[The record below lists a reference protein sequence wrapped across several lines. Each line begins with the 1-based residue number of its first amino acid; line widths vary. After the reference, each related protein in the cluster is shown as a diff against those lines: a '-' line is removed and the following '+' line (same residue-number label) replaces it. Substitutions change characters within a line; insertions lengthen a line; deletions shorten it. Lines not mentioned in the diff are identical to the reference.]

1 MKKTLLLAAAALIAA
16 SASASIDPVQYE
28 AKNGFTCVNKWVKSL
43 NADER
48 EGVKDWADLP
58 FANSNFA
65 RTALVLGDKVYV
77 AESKPTV
84 VEEGGEPKTY
94 NFATLHEFDLK
105 TGELLKSTTL
115 TSDGAAIISPSP
127 LSFNQIGVDNYGN
140 VWGCGYTA
148 NCHNAPL
155 RPYVI
160 DMASGAVTYVGECLV
175 PDEEEN
181 TAGRVDY
188 LDVVGDI
195 TGVEADG
202 VLMAPP
208 SKADAVYAY
217 RWRKAQGTEEWVG
230 DADDYVSLP
239 IEETYPAGQTAWGGA
254 TLLTIVDDEDNSA
267 EQFYIDD
274 FTTAPVLYNTTGAAV
289 DGFQNCVSLAPM
301 VGCNGV
307 AEFSLGEHPMIAWVH
322 NQYDK
327 SYDPDGV
334 PAGGCVIKVG
344 ELGEGMTFEN
354 LEEYWVLP
362 KEGLGMTSDSGT
374 RIHNIGTYKMIDEN
388 EKEGVLL
395 LSFKCRNGMACYL
408 VAEEGF
414 IDPDAGVDGVAAD
427 NSNVVSETYYNV
439 LGQKVINPAAGQ
451 VYLKVDKLSNGST
464 VSSKV
469 VR

>member
-16 SASASIDPVQYE
+16 SASASVDPVEYE
-28 AKNGFTCVNKWVKSL
+28 AQNGFICKNKWVKSL

-48 EGVKDWADLP
+48 EGVKEWANLP
-58 FANSNFA
+58 FANSNYA

-77 AESKPTV
+77 AESAPTV

-94 NFATLHEFDLK
+94 NYATLHEFDLVS
-105 TGELLKSTTL
+105 GDLIKSTVL
-115 TSDGAAIISPSP
+115 TFEGAPIQSPSP
-127 LSFNQIGVDNYGN
+127 LSFNQIQVDNYGH

-148 NCHNAPL
+148 NCFNAPL

-160 DMASGAVTYVGECLV
+160 NLEDGTVTYVGECQV
-175 PDEEEN
+175 PDTEE
-181 TAGRVDY
+181 TAGGRVDY

-202 VLMAPP
+202 ILMAAP
-208 SKADAVYAY
+208 SKADNIYAY
-217 RWRKAQGTEEWVG
+217 RWRKVQGSEVWVG

-239 IEETYPAGQTAWGGA
+239 IEESYPAGQSAWGGA
-254 TLLTIVDDEDNSA
+254 TLLTIVDDEDNSG

-289 DGFQNCVSLAPM
+289 DGFQNCVSLAPK

-322 NQYDK
+322 NQYDV
-327 SYDPDGV
+327 SYDADIA

-344 ELGEGMTFEN
+344 ELGEGMSYEN
-354 LEEYWVLP
+354 LQAYWTLP
-362 KEGLGMTSDSGT
+362 KEGLGMTSDGGN
-374 RIHNIGTYKMIDEN
+374 RIHNIGTYKMVDPN
-388 EKEGVLL
+388 GKEGVLL

-408 VAEEGF
+408 IAEEGYE
-414 IDPDAGVDGVAAD
+414 DASVDGVAAD
-427 NSNVVSETYYNV
+427 DSEVVSESYYNV

-451 VYLKVDKLSNGST
+451 VYVKVANLSNGST
-464 VSSKV
+464 RSSKV